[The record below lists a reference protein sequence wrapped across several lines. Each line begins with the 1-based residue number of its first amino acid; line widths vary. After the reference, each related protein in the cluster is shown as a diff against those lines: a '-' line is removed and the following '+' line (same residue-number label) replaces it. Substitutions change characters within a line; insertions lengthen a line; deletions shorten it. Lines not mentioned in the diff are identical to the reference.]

1 MEPVRGDHYDVL
13 GIEPSATG
21 DEVEEAYRRCMVL
34 YGEGSLATYSLLEP
48 EEVEAVRARV
58 REAYSVLRDPE
69 RRRDYDAS
77 PRRAET
83 APPAPTVPEPPR
95 RDPAVLPD
103 PVTGAA
109 LRRVREERGVVLKD
123 IARAS
128 RIGVRFLEYI
138 EADRHADLPAAVYL
152 RGFVQEYARAVG
164 LEPQRTAASYLAHAA
179 STPRRSD
186 ERGVK
191 R

>member
-1 MEPVRGDHYDVL
+1 MDPTRGDHYEVL

-21 DEVEEAYRRCMVL
+21 DEVEEAYRRCVVL

-48 EEVEAVRARV
+48 AELEAVRARV
-58 REAYSVLRDPE
+58 REAYEVLRDPD
-69 RRRDYDAS
+69 RRRDYDAV
-77 PRRAET
+77 PRRPPAAPA
-83 APPAPTVPEPPR
+83 APPPEAPRPEPG
-95 RDPAVLPD
+95 VLPD

-138 EADRHADLPAAVYL
+138 EADRHADLPAVVYL
-152 RGFVQEYARAVG
+152 RGFLQEYARGVG
-164 LEPQRTAASYLAHAA
+164 LDPQRTAASYLAHVA

-186 ERGVK
+186 DRGVK

>member
-1 MEPVRGDHYDVL
+1 MDPTRGDHYEVL

-21 DEVEEAYRRCMVL
+21 DEVEEAYRRCVVL

-48 EEVEAVRARV
+48 DEVEAVRARV
-58 REAYSVLRDPE
+58 REAYEVLRDPD
-69 RRRDYDAS
+69 RRRDYDAV
-77 PRRAET
+77 PRRPTAAPA
-83 APPAPTVPEPPR
+83 APPPEAPRPEPG
-95 RDPAVLPD
+95 VLPD

-138 EADRHADLPAAVYL
+138 EADRHADLPAVVYL
-152 RGFVQEYARAVG
+152 RGFLQEYARGVG
-164 LEPQRTAASYLAHAA
+164 LDPQRTAASYLAHVA

-186 ERGVK
+186 DRGMK

>member
-1 MEPVRGDHYDVL
+1 MDPVRGDHYEVL

-21 DEVEEAYRRCMVL
+21 DEVEEAYRRCVVL
-34 YGEGSLATYSLLEP
+34 YGEGSLATYSLLEA

-58 REAYSVLRDPE
+58 REAYEVLRDPE
-69 RRRDYDAS
+69 RRRDYDAV
-77 PRRAET
+77 PRRPE
-83 APPAPTVPEPPR
+83 PAPAAPRGHELPRSEPK
-95 RDPAVLPD
+95 VLPD
-103 PVTGAA
+103 PVTGPD
-109 LRRVREERGVVLKD
+109 LRRVREARGVALKD

-164 LEPQRTAASYLAHAA
+164 LDPQRTAASYLAHAG
-179 STPRRSD
+179 STPRRSE
-186 ERGVK
+186 ERGLK